1 MISVERTTR
10 NRHFLRGSNGA
21 IGSTTTRT
29 RTRTY
34 PHYFIKYFG
43 SKKHNSSYELY
54 RRKNNS
60 TNSLKVLSSKMD
72 PAEIRLIP

>member
-29 RTRTY
+29 RTST
-34 PHYFIKYFG
+34 
-43 SKKHNSSYELY
+43 KK
-54 RRKNNS
+54 
-60 TNSLKVLSSKMD
+60 TQ
-72 PAEIRLIP
+72 I

>member
-29 RTRTY
+29 RTIIE
-34 PHYFIKYFG
+34 FITGDTVSHVGIF
-43 SKKHNSSYELY
+43 
-54 RRKNNS
+54 
-60 TNSLKVLSSKMD
+60 D
-72 PAEIRLIP
+72 PAL

>member
-29 RTRTY
+29 RTRETKGKLQERN
-34 PHYFIKYFG
+34 I
-43 SKKHNSSYELY
+43 
-54 RRKNNS
+54 
-60 TNSLKVLSSKMD
+60 V
-72 PAEIRLIP
+72 

>member
-29 RTRTY
+29 RTRLEFTPRNLDKKCRSRISSLY
-34 PHYFIKYFG
+34 GTLYKYKLAVFRIQNI
-43 SKKHNSSYELY
+43 H
-54 RRKNNS
+54 
-60 TNSLKVLSSKMD
+60 
-72 PAEIRLIP
+72 

>member
-29 RTRTY
+29 RTRIGIL
-34 PHYFIKYFG
+34 PSSNKY
-43 SKKHNSSYELY
+43 SKKNIDFYCFV
-54 RRKNNS
+54 
-60 TNSLKVLSSKMD
+60 TSL
-72 PAEIRLIP
+72 

>member
-29 RTRTY
+29 RT
-34 PHYFIKYFG
+34 KQNKVMSL
-43 SKKHNSSYELY
+43 SKE
-54 RRKNNS
+54 
-60 TNSLKVLSSKMD
+60 TVLKVTVSINLCF
-72 PAEIRLIP
+72 

>member
-29 RTRTY
+29 RTRIRT
-34 PHYFIKYFG
+34 
-43 SKKHNSSYELY
+43 KKFFY
-54 RRKNNS
+54 K
-60 TNSLKVLSSKMD
+60 KD
-72 PAEIRLIP
+72 

>member
-29 RTRTY
+29 RTRTSEERGRLDF
-34 PHYFIKYFG
+34 FIG
-43 SKKHNSSYELY
+43 S
-54 RRKNNS
+54 
-60 TNSLKVLSSKMD
+60 
-72 PAEIRLIP
+72 